1 MTESVSMTGNAADER
16 DAPQPAGPAAA
27 AVDALR
33 KAGEGTDVVGS
44 QRIPAGGSM
53 SSRRA
58 ELVVADPVVA
68 GVAVRAA
75 MDVPG
80 VVRVEHGLRGLVAAF
95 NRAGK
100 QLWSGYE
107 LASTKGVRVHRN
119 GGVLAVDLELSIA
132 AGQHAGAIGAE
143 VQHAVMRT
151 VRAQTGVR
159 VDEVSVTIIDIEP
172 EAR

>member
-1 MTESVSMTGNAADER
+1 MTKSVPTTGEAVVAQQVR
-16 DAPQPAGPAAA
+16 GPSEA
-27 AVDALR
+27 AVVPQQVR
-33 KAGEGTDVVGS
+33 TPSEEVVDEVGA
-44 QRIPAGGSM
+44 QRIPVGGSM

-75 MDVPG
+75 LDVPG

-119 GGVLAVDLELSIA
+119 GGVLAVELELSIA
-132 AGQHAGAIGAE
+132 AGQHAGALGAE
-143 VQHAVMRT
+143 VQDAVMRT